1 MTSNTLQLYRT
12 TQSLFRAFHYLQ
24 PRMKGGA
31 LAPPQPM
38 NGEALAGCILHSCMA
53 QLVRELQQRREQRA
67 TETKRALW
75 LVQPQPAVG
84 TSGDRTTHDHKEV
97 AMKTQIS
104 KQQTDV
110 VAVQPLTTFHKEDR
124 MKKHSSTALKLAAI
138 CAMAVTSTLTAFAS
152 NGHCDPAPTTTM
164 VAWYPFDEISGLT
177 SANLATQNTGNWAP
191 DGVLVPADGMVGGS
205 LYFDGN
211 TAYIDSPSSIVTN
224 IGPATDYNS
233 PSSCGGAYSTCQGNF
248 SFAVWIRV
256 SNLIAGSTYTILDKR
271 SFNPN
276 PYGYSFGL
284 YKDGL
289 GNDKIFLQL
298 ADGQGSLG
306 YTNYI
311 SDSLPS
317 LNGTGWHHVALT
329 VNRSS
334 TPGPYGIT
342 FYLDR
347 QVKGIGFRR
356 TGRALCGITVPFGSG
371 PPPRQPRTRTGF
383 PVTWMNFRCG
393 IARWRLAKYRTSSM
407 PGRTVFAEHPD
418 RPDLGK
424 VTCSQMGNASRR
436 RANHPAS
443 RF

>member
-1 MTSNTLQLYRT
+1 
-12 TQSLFRAFHYLQ
+12 
-24 PRMKGGA
+24 
-31 LAPPQPM
+31 
-38 NGEALAGCILHSCMA
+38 
-53 QLVRELQQRREQRA
+53 
-67 TETKRALW
+67 
-75 LVQPQPAVG
+75 
-84 TSGDRTTHDHKEV
+84 
-97 AMKTQIS
+97 MKTQIS
-104 KQQTDV
+104 KLHTHV
-110 VAVQPLTTFHKEDR
+110 VAVQPLTTSRNEDR

-138 CAMAVTSTLTAFAS
+138 CAMTVTSTLTALAS

-256 SNLIAGSTYTILDKR
+256 SNLIPGSTYTILDKR

-347 QVKGIGFRR
+347 QVKGIRLPTDRQGSLWNNSPLRIGATAASAPYPNWFSGYMDELQMWNR
-356 TGRALCGITVPFGSG
+356 TLAPGEVQNIFDAGSYG
-371 PPPRQPRTRTGF
+371 VCRT
-383 PVTWMNFRCG
+383 P
-393 IARWRLAKYRTSSM
+393 
-407 PGRTVFAEHPD
+407 
-418 RPDLGK
+418 
-424 VTCSQMGNASRR
+424 
-436 RANHPAS
+436 
-443 RF
+443 